1 MRHLDPSTACAIILE
16 ARAFHAKV
24 DVVDPG
30 SGSNP
35 ADDGARD
42 VLQDD
47 PDDPVGADLRRL
59 VRELDD
65 DAVAELVALFWIGR
79 GDYAATELDEA
90 MAEARRHDRAST
102 PRYLLAQPMLA
113 DFLLEGML
121 AFGHDCADAEEGH
134 FQAPGD

>member
-1 MRHLDPSTACAIILE
+1 MLFRSAIRRRARFAAIDAVNAYIRRLTHGTLSGDAEGLILVRSE
-16 ARAFHAKV
+16 QRDDVNRAHARALAEH
-24 DVVDPG
+24 
-30 SGSNP
+30 
-35 ADDGARD
+35 DG
-42 VLQDD
+42 
-47 PDDPVGADLRRL
+47 
-59 VRELDD
+59 E
-65 DAVAELVALFWIGR
+65 
-79 GDYAATELDEA
+79 TA